1 MILKLVVDIL
11 TVEFCVDMCQDKIVE
26 CFHRSVDSMAV
37 VVLLLNGKEQ
47 EHKLEHGT
55 NQIADIS
62 ELKIEHKLEPELQ
75 KETVVSTYLY
85 LPEVS

>member
-1 MILKLVVDIL
+1 MDIL
-11 TVEFCVDMCQDKIVE
+11 TVEFCVDMCQNIVE
-26 CFHRSVDSMAV
+26 CFHQSVDSMAV

-47 EHKLEHGT
+47 EHKLEHGM
-55 NQIADIS
+55 NQIVDIS

-85 LPEVS
+85 

>member
-1 MILKLVVDIL
+1 MV
-11 TVEFCVDMCQDKIVE
+11 
-26 CFHRSVDSMAV
+26 V

-47 EHKLEHGT
+47 EHKFEHGM
-55 NQIADIS
+55 NQIVDIS

-85 LPEVS
+85 LTVVS

>member
-1 MILKLVVDIL
+1 
-11 TVEFCVDMCQDKIVE
+11 
-26 CFHRSVDSMAV
+26 MAV

-55 NQIADIS
+55 NQIVDIS

-75 KETVVSTYLY
+75 KETVVSTYLW
-85 LPEVS
+85 LCWLSKRIRNSLESVNLNLC